1 MTSTDTCTVIV
12 ITRPGGPDVLQAVQR
27 PRPVPGPT
35 EILIRVEAA
44 GVNRPDILQRLGVYP
59 PPRGASPDPGLE
71 VAGIVERTGAGVRR
85 WRRGDRVCALVNG
98 GGYASYC
105 LAGESQTLPVPD
117 TITMT
122 EAAALPETVFTV
134 WSNLF
139 ERVGLKSGETLLVH
153 GGASG
158 IGTMAIQMAA
168 AMGATVIAT
177 ASTDKKMALCKSLGA
192 RTAINYQQEDFV
204 TAVKEVTGG
213 RGANVILDMVGGDYI
228 ERNFAAAANDG
239 RIALIGFMGG
249 ASAEVN
255 FTRLL
260 VKRLTLTGSTLR
272 ARSPEA
278 KAEIAAAVEKN
289 VWPLIHEGRIRPFI
303 FRTFPL
309 EEAARAHALMESGD
323 FMGKII
329 LTTGETGDA
338 PQ

>member
-1 MTSTDTCTVIV
+1 MTNAETCTAIS

-27 PRPVPGPT
+27 PRPVPGAT
-35 EILIRVEAA
+35 EVLIRVEAA

-59 PPRGASPDPGLE
+59 PPKGASPDPGLE
-71 VAGIVERTGAGVRR
+71 IAGTVEQTGADVRR
-85 WRRGDRVCALVNG
+85 WRRGDKVCALVNG
-98 GGYASYC
+98 GGYASC
-105 LAGESQTLPVPD
+105 CMAEESQTLPVPD
-117 TITMT
+117 GLTMI
-122 EAAALPETVFTV
+122 EAAALPETTFTV
-134 WSNLF
+134 WSNVF
-139 ERVGLKSGETLLVH
+139 ERTGLKSGETLLVH

-177 ASTDKKMALCKSLGA
+177 ASSDKKMALCKSLGA

-213 RGANVILDMVGGDYI
+213 RGADVILDMVGGDYI
-228 ERNFAAAANDG
+228 ERNFAAAAADG

-260 VKRLTLTGSTLR
+260 IKRLTLTGSTLR
-272 ARSPEA
+272 ARSAEA

-289 VWPLIHEGRIRPFI
+289 VWPLINEGRVKPFI

-309 EEAARAHALMESGD
+309 DEAAQAHALMESGD

-329 LTTGETGDA
+329 LTVEEQTVTPE
-338 PQ
+338 